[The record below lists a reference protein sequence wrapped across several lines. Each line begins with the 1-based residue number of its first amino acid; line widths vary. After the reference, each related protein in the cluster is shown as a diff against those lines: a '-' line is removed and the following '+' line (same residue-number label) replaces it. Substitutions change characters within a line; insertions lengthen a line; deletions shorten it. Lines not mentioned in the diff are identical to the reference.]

1 MAIVASCTDQ
11 PVVIL
16 YECLKDFLVE
26 AQVRG
31 DGGLGKIHV
40 LDLQAVDRIHSIKLS
55 FFGKGYR
62 SDNRKAFAHSLLA
75 AQQLVLLHC

>member
-1 MAIVASCTDQ
+1 MVIVASCTNQ

-16 YECLKDFLVE
+16 YKCLKDFLVE

-40 LDLQAVDRIHSIKLS
+40 LDLQAVDRMHVIQTL
-55 FFGKGYR
+55 
-62 SDNRKAFAHSLLA
+62 
-75 AQQLVLLHC
+75 

>member
-1 MAIVASCTDQ
+1 MAIVTVVSSTDQ

-26 AQVRG
+26 AQVGR

-40 LDLQAVDRIHSIKLS
+40 LDLHAVARFHVKQTS
-55 FFGKGYR
+55 
-62 SDNRKAFAHSLLA
+62 
-75 AQQLVLLHC
+75 

>member
-1 MAIVASCTDQ
+1 MAIVTVASSTDQ

-26 AQVRG
+26 AQVGR

-40 LDLQAVDRIHSIKLS
+40 LDLHAVARFHVKQTS
-55 FFGKGYR
+55 
-62 SDNRKAFAHSLLA
+62 
-75 AQQLVLLHC
+75 

>member
-40 LDLQAVDRIHSIKLS
+40 LDLQAVDRIHVIQTL
-55 FFGKGYR
+55 
-62 SDNRKAFAHSLLA
+62 
-75 AQQLVLLHC
+75 